1 MSASPFEFHPELCR
15 IPQNRE
21 NVVAVSCHEDMGAG
35 PQWLERIEPFLQEV
49 LARLELSGW
58 ELSVLFCRDPFIQQ
72 LNRDYRG
79 LDMPT
84 DVLSFNDGSVYQD
97 EDAVEWFSAGD
108 IVVSV
113 DTLARNAV
121 EFSVTQ
127 DQELKRLLIH
137 GVLHL
142 AGMDHSDN
150 APEQPML
157 QFQEE
162 ILSHFMAEKDILLD
176 K

>member
-1 MSASPFEFHPELCR
+1 MSFDHSDFHRESCTVPENH
-15 IPQNRE
+15 QNLIE
-21 NVVAVSCHEDMGAG
+21 ISCHEDLGTG
-35 PQWLERIEPFLQEV
+35 PRWLERIEPFLQEV

-72 LNRDYRG
+72 LNREYRG

-108 IVVSV
+108 IVVSL

-162 ILSHFMAEKDILLD
+162 ILGHFMAEKDILLD

>member
-1 MSASPFEFHPELCR
+1 MSFNHPDFH
-15 IPQNRE
+15 RE
-21 NVVAVSCHEDMGAG
+21 SCTVPGNHQSLIEISCHQDMEAQ
-35 PQWLERIEPFLQEV
+35 PDWLPRIHDFVQEV
-49 LARLELSGW
+49 LSGLELSGW
-58 ELSVLFCRDPFIQQ
+58 ELSVLFCCDGFMQE
-72 LNRDYRG
+72 LNKNYRG

-84 DVLSFNDGSVYQD
+84 DVLSFNLGSIYRDQD
-97 EDAVEWFSAGD
+97 EVEWFSAGD
-108 IVVSV
+108 IVISV
-113 DTLARNAV
+113 DTLARNAA

-142 AGMDHSDN
+142 SGMDHSDN
-150 APEQPML
+150 SPEQPML

-162 ILSHFMAEKDILLD
+162 ILSHFMAEKDIILD